1 MAHLRELFVCLFLD
15 CPNCSCRL
23 GSQTS
28 RTEAELPG
36 AWDSRLGVTDRLW
49 VSLYIQYSFSEGAL
63 DSHISPA
70 RLS

>member
-36 AWDSRLGVTDRLW
+36 AWDSHLGVTDRLW
-49 VSLYIQYSFSEGAL
+49 VSLYI
-63 DSHISPA
+63 
-70 RLS
+70 